1 MFLRDL
7 LVEKSLTVIDEGGKS
22 GGIRYNSEVG
32 LLYGLVGQGGFDP
45 SNPEASIPASIL
57 INPAQTFKDI
67 KSLLAP
73 DYDEKTFNAWAG
85 KGAMVREKIVAK
97 QGAKPTK
104 LGWAGGQNI
113 AAGVTDIEFQSGPT
127 AGISIKAEGGITL
140 ANLTP
145 AALGIETDRGIDVFA
160 MHAGQEYNDMKTRVF
175 TDVLKSAKDTP
186 GTPLVPLSRYG
197 ITYDDKTDKYI
208 INLKGDKNV
217 SMTEQQIMGAIDKNA
232 PWQRVFGDWFQANW
246 ATKKTY
252 ATPLYSKIAKV
263 FEVTIEKTLNKSG
276 KLQSILRFGDKPY
289 YYLSAKGLYYVP
301 AQDDVADLKLKGLKY
316 AQPDGTS
323 QRFIAVIGRP
333 DSDENAELDI
343 YVRYANGMFESNP
356 TVRVQSLKNPQFIGW
371 ELL

>member
-1 MFLRDL
+1 MRL
-7 LVEKSLTVIDEGGKS
+7 LELKQAITEGGKS

-32 LLYGLVGQGGFDP
+32 LLYGLVGNGPFDP
-45 SNPEASIPASIL
+45 ANPELSIPADIL
-57 INPAQTFKDI
+57 INPDQTYKDI

-73 DYDEKTFNAWAG
+73 NYDEATFDAWAS
-85 KGAMVREKIVAK
+85 KGSMVREKVVAK
-97 QGAKPTK
+97 QGPEPTK

-113 AAGVTDIEFQSGPT
+113 AAGVTDIEFESGLT

-145 AALGIETDRGIDVFA
+145 AALGIETNRGIDVFA
-160 MHAGQEYNDMKTRVF
+160 MHAEQEYNDMKTKVF
-175 TDVLKSAKDTP
+175 TDVLNDAQSTP
-186 GTPLVPLSRYG
+186 GTPLIPLNRYG
-197 ITYDDKTDKYI
+197 ITYDAKSKKYT
-208 INLKGDKNV
+208 INLKDNKNV
-217 SMTEQQIMGAIDKNA
+217 TMTAPEIMGAISKNTQ
-232 PWQRVFGDWFQANW
+232 WQRVFGDWFQANW
-246 ATKKTY
+246 ATKKDY

-301 AQDDVADLKLKGLKY
+301 AQNDVADLKLKGLKY
-316 AQPDGTS
+316 ARPDGTS

-333 DSDENAELDI
+333 DSEDNAELDI

>member
-1 MFLRDL
+1 MRL
-7 LVEKSLTVIDEGGKS
+7 LEIKQAITEGGKS

-32 LLYGLVGQGGFDP
+32 LLYGLVGKGPFDP
-45 SNPEASIPASIL
+45 KNPELSIPASIL
-57 INPAQTFKDI
+57 MNPEQTYKDI

-73 DYDEKTFNAWAG
+73 NYDEATFDAWAG
-85 KGAMVREKIVAK
+85 KGSMVREKIVAK
-97 QGAKPTK
+97 QGAEPTK

-113 AAGVTDIEFQSGPT
+113 AAGVTDVEFESGKT

-145 AALGIETDRGIDVFA
+145 KALGIETSRGIDVFA
-160 MHAGQEYNDMKTRVF
+160 MHAGQEYNDMKTKVF
-175 TDVLKSAKDTP
+175 TDVLKAAQDTP
-186 GTPLVPLSRYG
+186 GTQLIPLNRYG
-197 ITYDDKTDKYI
+197 ITYDDKSTKYT

-217 SMTEQQIMGAIDKNA
+217 TMTAQQIMGAISKNSQ
-232 PWQRVFGDWFQANW
+232 WQRVFGDWFQANW
-246 ATKKTY
+246 TTKKSY

-263 FEVTIEKTLNKSG
+263 FEVTIEQTLNKSG
-276 KLQSILRFGDKPY
+276 KLASILRFGTKPY

-301 AQDDVADLKLKGLKY
+301 AQDEVADIKLKGLKY

-333 DSDENAELDI
+333 DSEDNAELDI

>member
-1 MFLRDL
+1 MRL
-7 LVEKSLTVIDEGGKS
+7 LELKQAITEGGKS

-32 LLYGLVGQGGFDP
+32 LLYGLVGQRPFDP
-45 SNPEASIPASIL
+45 MNPELSIPASIL
-57 INPAQTFKDI
+57 MNPEQTYKDI
-67 KSLLAP
+67 KSLLVP
-73 DYDEKTFNAWAG
+73 DYDESIFSAWAD
-85 KGAMVREKIVAK
+85 KGSMVREKILAK
-97 QGAKPTK
+97 QGPEPTK

-113 AAGVTDIEFQSGPT
+113 AAGVTDIEFESGLT

-160 MHAGQEYNDMKTRVF
+160 MHAGQEYNDMKTKVF
-175 TDVLKSAKDTP
+175 TDVLTAAQDTP
-186 GTPLVPLSRYG
+186 GTPLVPLNRYG
-197 ITYDDKTDKYI
+197 ITYDDNSKKYT

-217 SMTEQQIMGAIDKNA
+217 TMTEQQIMGAISKNA
-232 PWQRVFGDWFQANW
+232 QWQRVFGDWFQANW
-246 ATKKTY
+246 ATKKSY

-263 FEVTIEKTLNKSG
+263 FEVTIEQTLNKSG
-276 KLQSILRFGDKPY
+276 KLASILRFGDKPY

-301 AQDDVADLKLKGLKY
+301 AKDEVADLKLKGLKY

-333 DSDENAELDI
+333 DSEDDAELDI